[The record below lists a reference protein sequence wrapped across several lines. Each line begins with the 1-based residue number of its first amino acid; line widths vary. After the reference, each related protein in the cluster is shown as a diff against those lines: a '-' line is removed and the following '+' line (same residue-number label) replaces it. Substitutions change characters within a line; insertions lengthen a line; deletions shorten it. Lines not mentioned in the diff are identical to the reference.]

1 METSLL
7 RTDFGYNGDE
17 EVKGG
22 MKRIGVLTSGGDSP
36 GMNAA
41 IRAVVR
47 SAIYHGIEVVGIKRG
62 YQGLIAGDVTPM
74 DLGSVAD
81 IIHRGGT
88 ILHTARCDEFK
99 TEEGQAKAIS
109 TIRQNGIEGV
119 VVIGGDGSYRGANV
133 LAQKGIPA
141 VGLPGTIDNDIP
153 CTDFTIGF
161 DTAINTVIDA
171 IDKIRDTA
179 TSHERTYV
187 IEVMGRNAGDIAL
200 WAGVA
205 GGAESILIPEE
216 PANVDSMVEKLKRG
230 AARGKRHSII
240 LVAEGAGRGFEIG
253 EKIREKTGWETRVTV
268 LGHIQRGGSPTAF
281 DRTLASRMGSM
292 AVDLLMKGE
301 GGKAVGIIGGV
312 LQANEIDRVL
322 ATPRKPNMSLYSLAS
337 ILSI

>member
-1 METSLL
+1 
-7 RTDFGYNGDE
+7 
-17 EVKGG
+17 
-22 MKRIGVLTSGGDSP
+22 MKTIGILTSGGDSP

-47 SAIYHGIEVVGIKRG
+47 SAIYNGIEVVGIKRG
-62 YQGLIAGDVTPM
+62 YAGLIAGDARKM

-88 ILHTARCDEFK
+88 ILYTARSEEFK
-99 TEEGQAKAIS
+99 TEIGQETAVANIHEL
-109 TIRQNGIEGV
+109 GIEGM
-119 VVIGGDGSYRGANV
+119 VVIGGDGSYRGANL
-133 LAQKGIPA
+133 LAQKGIPTI
-141 VGLPGTIDNDIP
+141 GLPGTIDNDIP

-171 IDKIRDTA
+171 IDRIRDTA

-200 WAGVA
+200 WAGLA

-216 PANVDSMVEKLKRG
+216 KYDMDQLVEKLQRG
-230 AARGKRHSII
+230 AARGKKHSII
-240 LVAEGAGRGFEIG
+240 LVAEGVGKGFEIG
-253 EKIREKTGWETRVTV
+253 EQIREKTGWETRVTV
-268 LGHIQRGGSPTAF
+268 LGHIQRGGSPSAF
-281 DRTLASRMGSM
+281 DRTLASRMGFM

-301 GGKAVGIIGGV
+301 GGKAVGIKGGV
-312 LQANEIDRVL
+312 LQANDIDRVL
-322 ATPRKPNMSLYSLAS
+322 NSQRKPDMSLYGLAS